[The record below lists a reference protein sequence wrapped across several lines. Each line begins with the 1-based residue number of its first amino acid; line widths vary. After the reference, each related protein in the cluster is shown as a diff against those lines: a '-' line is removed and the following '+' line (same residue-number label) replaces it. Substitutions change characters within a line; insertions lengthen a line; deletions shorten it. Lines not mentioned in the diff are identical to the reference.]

1 MGVEQSPFLS
11 PQELPS
17 YESAAMKN
25 LTTLEG
31 HGYSTPLSTVFNIVN
46 TMVGL
51 GMFALPY
58 VFGAVGYLTG
68 SIIFIGAVLAS
79 YLSAYVLTMVLSGY
93 LEEYSY
99 YALAIRLFKGH
110 AMSVAIDAVLA
121 VVLFGVISMTFVV
134 SFDSVHSYFPGV
146 PRWMLGGMAALA
158 GWAASLPKSLHGVRF
173 ASYTGVG
180 LMLLIWVSVVFTAI
194 IAPHRLELMDEELV
208 PPPPDTAR
216 RPPRESSLS
225 SCTST
230 SPAFTVSSSPSTRPK
245 MPLLLA
251 IALSW
256 AFAMYIIF
264 AVCAS
269 SSPLFLY
276 GRAPDLLMTLP
287 RTLLFDT
294 CRVLMALVNIT
305 KTPLLLHP
313 LRQVIDTRLNVPE
326 QLNWLATSAIILI
339 SYCLFPVVQFSR
351 RGCVG
356 HLRYLFDTHR
366 PVVSSRLSVGIS
378 QAGRH
383 SKRGCPAPTQIRLPY
398 LPMVSY
404 NSPRGGGHAG
414 PPRHLG
420 SGFDRPFYCT
430 PCNETVVGYLET
442 PGDVP
447 PRVIDVAHFEFPDE
461 KRDYFKFAFVAD
473 EDALKRFNNPL
484 IEMLNASEATPRSPP
499 SLKEHLMHNLGSEIL
514 EGYEEKFNHNKEL
527 YCMLQSTPSRGPE
540 CPYLVFFGE
549 WNMQATQLFFG

>member
-1 MGVEQSPFLS
+1 
-11 PQELPS
+11 
-17 YESAAMKN
+17 MKN

-134 SFDSVHSYFPGV
+134 SFDSVHSHFPGV

-216 RPPRESSLS
+216 SWVPFSQAASAGIFSFIMHINLPCLHGELK
-225 SCTST
+225 
-230 SPAFTVSSSPSTRPK
+230 PVDRPK

-339 SYCLFPVVQFSR
+339 SYCLFLWFNSLVEAVSVISAICSILTVQWFPAVCLWASAKLDATR
-351 RGCVG
+351 RGAALLPRRSDYHTCLWSVTTRRVVAVMLG
-356 HLRYLFDTHR
+356 LLGILVAVLTGPSIVHLVT
-366 PVVSSRLSVGIS
+366 
-378 QAGRH
+378 
-383 SKRGCPAPTQIRLPY
+383 K
-398 LPMVSY
+398 
-404 NSPRGGGHAG
+404 
-414 PPRHLG
+414 
-420 SGFDRPFYCT
+420 
-430 PCNETVVGYLET
+430 
-442 PGDVP
+442 
-447 PRVIDVAHFEFPDE
+447 
-461 KRDYFKFAFVAD
+461 
-473 EDALKRFNNPL
+473 
-484 IEMLNASEATPRSPP
+484 
-499 SLKEHLMHNLGSEIL
+499 
-514 EGYEEKFNHNKEL
+514 
-527 YCMLQSTPSRGPE
+527 
-540 CPYLVFFGE
+540 
-549 WNMQATQLFFG
+549 